1 MKKEKIEYSN
11 WQFVKDL
18 WHFFKIHKGE
28 FIFFSLFLVVSALLG
43 LVPPIVLAKIID
55 FFIEGGTSVKAFYYL
70 FGILFVV
77 TVSTSLIQRIG
88 KYYLSLFANKIQKHA
103 KVESFQKIME
113 GDLVWHDKENT
124 GNKMQRVYE
133 GGSAIGHFMNFYKDK
148 GVNIVI
154 KLIGIVVIFAIFNLK
169 YALLAILYIVVYLYF
184 EHLMN
189 KRLVKKTIDVKIA
202 REKSA
207 GKSYEFSSNISTIKS
222 LGIEKSS
229 NNQILDSEEM
239 VFQAQN
245 QRRKATALKWT
256 AVQLVAILFFLLF
269 IFLVGKDIFI
279 GVLTIGSIVI
289 YVQYLG
295 ELKILLN
302 SISSSASELIDMK
315 YSLYRL
321 MEIYR
326 TIPDI
331 DEDGAKNLK
340 SWNEI
345 SIKDLGFKYKDEGIL
360 KNFSLN
366 IKRGEKIGI
375 VGKSGSGKST
385 LFKLLL
391 KLYLPKKGMIYF
403 DKKPVT
409 GLKRESIL
417 DKISVVPQEIEVF
430 NLSLRENIIISSEG
444 RINYN
449 KYKKALAIS
458 QVFEYLSKMKKGDL
472 SLIGEKG
479 VRLSGG
485 EKQRLGIARAIYKD
499 SDVIIFDEATSNLDY
514 ATEMKIQKGL
524 DKLKGKTL
532 IISAHRLSTLRNMD
546 KILFMSKGK
555 IVEQGT
561 YDELLKKRGEFYKLW
576 KKQEGK

>member
-256 AVQLVAILFFLLF
+256 AVQLVAILFFLFFPFPCGLLRRE
-269 IFLVGKDIFI
+269 FL
-279 GVLTIGSIVI
+279 
-289 YVQYLG
+289 
-295 ELKILLN
+295 
-302 SISSSASELIDMK
+302 
-315 YSLYRL
+315 R
-321 MEIYR
+321 
-326 TIPDI
+326 
-331 DEDGAKNLK
+331 
-340 SWNEI
+340 
-345 SIKDLGFKYKDEGIL
+345 GF
-360 KNFSLN
+360 
-366 IKRGEKIGI
+366 
-375 VGKSGSGKST
+375 
-385 LFKLLL
+385 
-391 KLYLPKKGMIYF
+391 
-403 DKKPVT
+403 
-409 GLKRESIL
+409 
-417 DKISVVPQEIEVF
+417 PQE
-430 NLSLRENIIISSEG
+430 
-444 RINYN
+444 
-449 KYKKALAIS
+449 
-458 QVFEYLSKMKKGDL
+458 
-472 SLIGEKG
+472 
-479 VRLSGG
+479 
-485 EKQRLGIARAIYKD
+485 
-499 SDVIIFDEATSNLDY
+499 
-514 ATEMKIQKGL
+514 
-524 DKLKGKTL
+524 
-532 IISAHRLSTLRNMD
+532 
-546 KILFMSKGK
+546 
-555 IVEQGT
+555 GT
-561 YDELLKKRGEFYKLW
+561 
-576 KKQEGK
+576 Q